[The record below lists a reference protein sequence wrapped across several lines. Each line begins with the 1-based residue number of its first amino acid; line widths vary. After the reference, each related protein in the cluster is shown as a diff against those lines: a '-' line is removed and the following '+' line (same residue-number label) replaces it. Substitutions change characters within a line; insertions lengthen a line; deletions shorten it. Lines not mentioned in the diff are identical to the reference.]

1 MRKGPELLVNEE
13 RELFD
18 QGVAGSSRLHLAFQP
33 YGQSDS
39 FEILTVAVN
48 TYGMHELVYE
58 YRKDAV
64 STVYVGDGGV
74 DEDLNWLLRVGFRPA
89 LAENPTLRH
98 ATLVWET
105 DGNLEILRYG
115 AAAGLACLLKCRSKM
130 IDSRFKPLFSGGEF
144 KLFCHICKLFG
155 V

>member
-18 QGVAGSSRLHLAFQP
+18 QSVAGSSRLHLAFQP

-64 STVYVGDGGV
+64 STVYVGNGGV
-74 DEDLNWLLRVGFRPA
+74 DED
-89 LAENPTLRH
+89 
-98 ATLVWET
+98 
-105 DGNLEILRYG
+105 
-115 AAAGLACLLKCRSKM
+115 
-130 IDSRFKPLFSGGEF
+130 
-144 KLFCHICKLFG
+144 
-155 V
+155 